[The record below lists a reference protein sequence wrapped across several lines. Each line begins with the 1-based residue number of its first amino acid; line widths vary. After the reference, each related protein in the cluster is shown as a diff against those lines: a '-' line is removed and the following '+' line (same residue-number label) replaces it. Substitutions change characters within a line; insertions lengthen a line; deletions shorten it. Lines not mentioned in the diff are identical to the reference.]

1 MISANLLADRQ
12 VRGRVEKPERED
24 LNDVLSA
31 IRNMVRDETRAKF
44 SETATPPI
52 QLKKAKPD
60 TVERAPQTSN
70 LPAKILILHPHMKV
84 KTAQPETL
92 ILDKSARVPHDVPN
106 SVGESFA
113 VANPVMDEG
122 LLRDLVREVV
132 QEQLRGEL
140 GKEIIGAIKRDMVQ
154 LLEKQR

>member
-1 MISANLLADRQ
+1 M
-12 VRGRVEKPERED
+12 EKPEQED

-52 QLKKAKPD
+52 QLKKVKPKP
-60 TVERAPQTSN
+60 VKRVAHQAN
-70 LPAKILILHPHMKV
+70 LPAKILVLHPHMRV
-84 KTAQPETL
+84 KKATPETL
-92 ILDKSARVPHDVPN
+92 VLDKTSRIPHDTPN
-106 SVGESFA
+106 PAGESFA
-113 VANPVMDEG
+113 IANPVMDEG

-154 LLEKQR
+154 LLEKKR

>member
-1 MISANLLADRQ
+1 M
-12 VRGRVEKPERED
+12 EKPEQQD

-44 SETATPPI
+44 SATATPPI
-52 QLKKAKPD
+52 QLKKVKLEP
-60 TVERAPQTSN
+60 VEPAGRQTN

-84 KTAQPETL
+84 KATKPKTL
-92 ILDKSARVPHDVPN
+92 ILDKASRVPHDTPN
-106 SVGESFA
+106 PAGDSFA
-113 VANPVMDEG
+113 IANPVMDEG
-122 LLRDLVREVV
+122 LLRDMVREVV

-154 LLEKQR
+154 LLEKKP

>member
-1 MISANLLADRQ
+1 MGNP
-12 VRGRVEKPERED
+12 EKEN

-44 SETATPPI
+44 PETATPPI
-52 QLKKAKPD
+52 KLKKVKPKAAKRVVQQP
-60 TVERAPQTSN
+60 N

-84 KTAQPETL
+84 KVADPEAL
-92 ILDKSARVPHDVPN
+92 ILDKSERVPHDTPN
-106 SVGESFA
+106 ALGESFA

-122 LLRDLVREVV
+122 LLRDMVREVV

>member
-1 MISANLLADRQ
+1 
-12 VRGRVEKPERED
+12 VENPEKED
-24 LNDVLSA
+24 LNDVLAA

-44 SETATPPI
+44 PETSTPPI
-52 QLKKAKPD
+52 QLEKAKKKP
-60 TVERAPQTSN
+60 TKRAVQQPN

-84 KTAQPETL
+84 KVANPKARV
-92 ILDKSARVPHDVPN
+92 LDKAARVPHDTPN
-106 SVGESFA
+106 ALGESFA
-113 VANPVMDEG
+113 VANPAIDEG
-122 LLRDLVREVV
+122 LLRDMVREVV

>member
-1 MISANLLADRQ
+1 
-12 VRGRVEKPERED
+12 VEKPERED
-24 LNDVLSA
+24 LSDVLSA

-44 SETATPPI
+44 SDTSPSPI
-52 QLKKAKPD
+52 QLKKAKP
-60 TVERAPQTSN
+60 APATQPSN

-84 KTAQPETL
+84 KIANPETL
-92 ILDKSARVPHDVPN
+92 ILDKSARVPHDMPN
-106 SVGESFA
+106 PAGESFA
-113 VANPVMDEG
+113 VANSVMDEG
-122 LLRDLVREVV
+122 LLRDMVREVV

>member
-1 MISANLLADRQ
+1 M
-12 VRGRVEKPERED
+12 EKPEQED

-52 QLKKAKPD
+52 QLKKVMPEPVKPAA
-60 TVERAPQTSN
+60 RQPN
-70 LPAKILILHPHMKV
+70 LPAKILILHPHMRV
-84 KTAQPETL
+84 KKANSEPL
-92 ILDKSARVPHDVPN
+92 ILDKTSRVPHDTPN
-106 SVGESFA
+106 PAGESFA
-113 VANPVMDEG
+113 IANSVMDDG
-122 LLRDLVREVV
+122 LLRDMVREVV

-154 LLEKQR
+154 LLEKKR